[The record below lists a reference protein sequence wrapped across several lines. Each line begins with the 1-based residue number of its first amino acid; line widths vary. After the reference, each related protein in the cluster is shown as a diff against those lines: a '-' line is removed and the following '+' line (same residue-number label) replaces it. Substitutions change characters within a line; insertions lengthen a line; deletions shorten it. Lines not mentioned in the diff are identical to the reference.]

1 MREIIYLIALML
13 YSLVQAQ
20 STRNDSYSSLGILS
34 SFEEI
39 PFGVSLYNVIK
50 DKKFSYFTELKFN
63 RLNFDKDYTFLGYA
77 VASDTI
83 RNSRF
88 DGNKSLIKMINIG
101 TVFNPQEMGILNWD
115 FVDIDFCIGLGYVQE
130 FTYNFYYDTQ
140 GIGENNNQPVS
151 DPIGKYY
158 VINYNNHGVN
168 LNFGTNLSFQRI
180 PFMIHIGYDVKPKA
194 WALGF
199 NWKVK

>member
-1 MREIIYLIALML
+1 
-13 YSLVQAQ
+13 
-20 STRNDSYSSLGILS
+20 
-34 SFEEI
+34 
-39 PFGVSLYNVIK
+39 
-50 DKKFSYFTELKFN
+50 
-63 RLNFDKDYTFLGYA
+63 
-77 VASDTI
+77 
-83 RNSRF
+83 
-88 DGNKSLIKMINIG
+88 MINIG

-115 FVDIDFCIGLGYVQE
+115 FVDIDFCIGLGYIQE